1 MGPPGRPTPRVPAD
15 ASGAVGDPP
24 VPTHSG
30 GTPVRRRGS
39 PSPLPRVLAG
49 GDLPAVAAARGRLL
63 AEPAGQLGPACDNP
77 VGVGWADGQGEPVVA
92 AGPVPAVPGAG
103 GRDRRNEPLEE
114 LPVLGPLE
122 VAVDDAQMA
131 AAGGQFRRLLGLED
145 LLQPLRCGD
154 RAESSKLLPDP
165 RLAVAGPLDMLTD
178 RGRLAAGL
186 GAAAVLQQRP
196 WPPAALVAADALLTH
211 GRASWSGV
219 AGRPLAGA
227 GDPGPGQGPPQA
239 VQQGRAAPLRRSGVA
254 DPGASSQADPGGN
267 GHLPRRWPPISR
279 ESASVGLLAG
289 AAPVCRAAGP
299 LACRDPADGL
309 SV

>member
-39 PSPLPRVLAG
+39 PFPLPRVLEE

-63 AEPAGQLGPACDNP
+63 AELAGQLGQACDNP

-131 AAGGQFRRLLGLED
+131 AAGGQLRRLLGLED

-186 GAAAVLQQRP
+186 GAA
-196 WPPAALVAADALLTH
+196 DALLTH

-219 AGRPLAGA
+219 AGRLPAEA
-227 GDPGPGQGPPQA
+227 RDPGPGQGPPQA
-239 VQQGRAAPLRRSGVA
+239 VPQGRAAPLRRSGVA
-254 DPGASSQADPGGN
+254 HPGARSQADPGGN
-267 GHLPRRWPPISR
+267 GHLLRRWPPIPR

-289 AAPVCRAAGP
+289 AAPASRAAGP
-299 LACRDPADGL
+299 LACGGRADGL